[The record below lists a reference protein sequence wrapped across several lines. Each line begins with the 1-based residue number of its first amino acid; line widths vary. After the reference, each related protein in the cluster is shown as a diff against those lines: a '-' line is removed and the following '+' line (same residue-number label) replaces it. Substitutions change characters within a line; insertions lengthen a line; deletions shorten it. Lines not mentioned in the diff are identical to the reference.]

1 MGPGKRGA
9 GSGRYLGERK
19 GEGQKT
25 LACGDVRGLVEKQ
38 LSLNRWRGLGFAFLM
53 RKKNG
58 EREK

>member
-25 LACGDVRGLVEKQ
+25 LACGDVRGAGGKTAQSEQVARSGFCFSNEK
-38 LSLNRWRGLGFAFLM
+38 
-53 RKKNG
+53 
-58 EREK
+58 EKW